1 MNLLDEDNPD
11 YIKIRKILKAI
22 VTTDNMVSDKF
33 LIVNHTKLL
42 KLNIKWD
49 IKNETK
55 IMEYIEEV

>member
-42 KLNIKWD
+42 KLNIK
-49 IKNETK
+49 
-55 IMEYIEEV
+55 